1 MTAPAL
7 HALALLT
14 DADRT
19 LLQGLAIE
27 AAEELA
33 GTEKEKHTTAV
44 LWRRSVLSKR
54 LALLT
59 RLAQEAT

>member
-1 MTAPAL
+1 MTAPASV
-7 HALALLT
+7 ALLT

-19 LLQGLAIE
+19 LLQGLATE

-44 LWRRSVLSKR
+44 MWRRSVLSKR
-54 LALLT
+54 LSLLT